1 MLNFT
6 KKETIFCHMKQ
17 IYIRITTL
25 LFLLLATL
33 ACQKKENYPIP
44 NLPVNIFINLNLPAY
59 QNLNNPGGW
68 AYVNGGSKGIVVY
81 RNFDEFVALD
91 RHTTVHPDSNCAI
104 AVVDS
109 VNVFILNDPCSDAQ
123 YSITTGTVLSE
134 PAQWPL
140 RQYFTSW
147 DQAYSLQITN

>member
-1 MLNFT
+1 MVS
-6 KKETIFCHMKQ
+6 
-17 IYIRITTL
+17 
-25 LFLLLATL
+25 
-33 ACQKKENYPIP
+33 CQKKKNYPIP
-44 NLPVNIFINLNLPAY
+44 NLPVNIVINLNLPSY

-91 RHTTVHPDSNCAI
+91 RHTTVYPDSICAV

-109 VNVFILNDPCSDAQ
+109 VNNFILTDPCSEAQ
-123 YSITTGTVLSE
+123 YSITNGTVLKE

-140 RQYFTSW
+140 RQYFTSY
-147 DQAYSLQITN
+147 DGGYVVQITN